1 MNLSFKDLT
10 VYKKAFSLAMDI
22 FELTKKFPSEEKYGL
37 ISQIRN
43 SSRSVC
49 SSIAE
54 GYRKRLYEAHFISK
68 VSDSDMENSETQV
81 WLDFS
86 IECKYIDLK
95 LYKTLY
101 SRSEEIGRLL
111 NHMIQ
116 NPEKYLNKKDR
127 E

>member
-1 MNLSFKDLT
+1 
-10 VYKKAFSLAMDI
+10 
-22 FELTKKFPSEEKYGL
+22 
-37 ISQIRN
+37 
-43 SSRSVC
+43 
-49 SSIAE
+49 
-54 GYRKRLYEAHFISK
+54 
-68 VSDSDMENSETQV
+68 MENSETQV

-86 IECKYIDLK
+86 IECKYIDMK

-101 SRSEEIGRLL
+101 SRSEEIGLLL